1 MNCTFFC
8 CKYKKDR
15 LCGLSESICERDIQN
30 QCFSDGCKHCKDVS
44 DCEIHN
50 KIIDFSVQKSEIVKK
65 AVPENLPCAYV
76 DGSFNP
82 ITNTYGYGVVFVDAY
97 GESPLKGS
105 GNESTMA
112 VMRNVAGEISGAM
125 AAIEHAKKLGYLK
138 LTIFYDY
145 RGIECWATG
154 EWVARKEHTQRYK
167 RFCKTCGI
175 QLQFKH
181 IKAHSGNKGN
191 EKADKLAKRAVGL

>member
-1 MNCTFFC
+1 MKCTFFH
-8 CKYKKDR
+8 CKFKEGEF
-15 LCGLSESICERDIQN
+15 CSLSESICEKNTQN
-30 QCFSDGCKHCKDVS
+30 SCFSDGCKHCKDVL
-44 DCEIHN
+44 DCEIHD
-50 KIIDFSVQKSEIVKK
+50 KIINFSEKK
-65 AVPENLPCAYV
+65 KEKAKKTVAENLPCAYE

-82 ITNTYGYGVVFVDAY
+82 LTNTYGYGVVFVDAY

-105 GNESTMA
+105 GSEPTMA

-125 AAIEHAKKLGYLK
+125 AAIEHAKKLGYTS

-145 RGIECWATG
+145 KGIECWVTG
-154 EWVARKEHTQRYK
+154 EWAARKEHTQRYK
-167 RFCKTCGI
+167 EFCKTCGI

-191 EKADKLAKRAVGL
+191 EKADILAKRAVGL